1 MLNSTDDGSQIRFG
15 GYKEE
20 YFKEREVQ
28 IWLETVNVT
37 SWELYVSNV
46 TFQDNDLLVNQ
57 RALINPGFP
66 FIGMPK
72 GVFETFKQEVIAYH
86 TDDNL
91 TCKDLDWCYFVK
103 SCDLMSK
110 EMPDLSFTFE
120 MTNGGKQKFSVPS
133 KSLLYSET
141 NTTTGVEYCHLGV
154 IGQKYTDSETWIL
167 GQSFMEIFYI
177 TFDAT
182 DADKLQVGIAY
193 TPAAPKIIDV
203 VPETPSEVPVA
214 GKNFLIICVVICV
227 AVFVGIAVIVIILR
241 CYRKSQEKKLEK
253 AKTYFN
259 SLQTSLD
266 NDDSTDINSG
276 AEKDLETTDPNT
288 FC

>member
-1 MLNSTDDGSQIRFG
+1 M
-15 GYKEE
+15 
-20 YFKEREVQ
+20 
-28 IWLETVNVT
+28 WLETVNTT
-37 SWELYVSNV
+37 SWELYMSNV

-72 GVFETFKQEVIAYH
+72 SCFETFKQEVIAYH

-91 TCKDLDWCYFVK
+91 TCEDLDWCYFVK

-110 EMPDLSFTFE
+110 EMPDLSFTFQ
-120 MTNGGKQKFSVPS
+120 TADGGYQKFSVPS

-141 NTTTGVEYCHLGV
+141 NQTTGLEYCHLGV

-167 GQSFMEIFYI
+167 GQSFMENFYV

-182 DADKLQVGIAY
+182 DVDKLQVGIAY
-193 TPAAPKIIDV
+193 TPKILDV
-203 VPETPSEVPVA
+203 VPETPSELPTA
-214 GKNFLIICVVICV
+214 SKSFLLICVVISVIVLVC
-227 AVFVGIAVIVIILR
+227 IAVIVILLH
-241 CYRKSQEKKLEK
+241 CYRKSQVKKLEK

-259 SLQTSLD
+259 SLQTSQD
-266 NDDSTDINSG
+266 DDDSTDIKSG

>member
-1 MLNSTDDGSQIRFG
+1 M
-15 GYKEE
+15 
-20 YFKEREVQ
+20 
-28 IWLETVNVT
+28 WLETVNTT
-37 SWELYVSNV
+37 SWELYMSNV

-72 GVFETFKQEVIAYH
+72 SCFETFKQEVIAYH

-91 TCKDLDWCYFVK
+91 TCEDLDWCYFVK

-110 EMPDLSFTFE
+110 EMPDLSFTFQ
-120 MTNGGKQKFSVPS
+120 TADGGYQKFSVPS

-141 NTTTGVEYCHLGV
+141 NQTTGLEYCHLGV

-167 GQSFMEIFYI
+167 GQSFMENFYV

-182 DADKLQVGIAY
+182 DVDKLQVGIAY
-193 TPAAPKIIDV
+193 TPKILDV
-203 VPETPSEVPVA
+203 VPETPSELPTA
-214 GKNFLIICVVICV
+214 SKSFLLICVVISVIVLVC
-227 AVFVGIAVIVIILR
+227 IAVIVILLH
-241 CYRKSQEKKLEK
+241 CYRKSQVKKLEK
-253 AKTYFN
+253 AKSYFN
-259 SLQTSLD
+259 SLQTSQD
-266 NDDSTDINSG
+266 DDDSTEIKSG

>member
-1 MLNSTDDGSQIRFG
+1 M
-15 GYKEE
+15 
-20 YFKEREVQ
+20 
-28 IWLETVNVT
+28 WLETVNTT
-37 SWELYVSNV
+37 SWELYMSNV

-72 GVFETFKQEVIAYH
+72 SCFETFKQEVIAYH

-91 TCKDLDWCYFVK
+91 TCEDLDWCYFVK

-110 EMPDLSFTFE
+110 EMPDLSFTFQ
-120 MTNGGKQKFSVPS
+120 TADGGYQKFSVPS

-141 NTTTGVEYCHLGV
+141 NQTTGLEYCHLGV

-167 GQSFMEIFYI
+167 GQSFMENFYV

-182 DADKLQVGIAY
+182 DVDKLQVGIAY
-193 TPAAPKIIDV
+193 TPKILDV
-203 VPETPSEVPVA
+203 VPETPSELPTA
-214 GKNFLIICVVICV
+214 GKSFLLICVVISVIVLVC
-227 AVFVGIAVIVIILR
+227 IAVIVILLH
-241 CYRKSQEKKLEK
+241 CYRKSQVKKLEK

-259 SLQTSLD
+259 SLQTSQD
-266 NDDSTDINSG
+266 DDDSTDIKSG
-276 AEKDLETTDPNT
+276 AERDIETTDPNT

>member
-1 MLNSTDDGSQIRFG
+1 M
-15 GYKEE
+15 
-20 YFKEREVQ
+20 
-28 IWLETVNVT
+28 WLETVNTT
-37 SWELYVSNV
+37 SWELYMSNV

-72 GVFETFKQEVIAYH
+72 SCFETFKQEVIAYH

-91 TCKDLDWCYFVK
+91 TCEDLDWCYFVK

-110 EMPDLSFTFE
+110 EMPDLSFTFQ
-120 MTNGGKQKFSVPS
+120 TADGGYQKFSVPS

-141 NTTTGVEYCHLGV
+141 NQTTGLEYCHLGV

-167 GQSFMEIFYI
+167 GQSFMENFYV

-182 DADKLQVGIAY
+182 DVDKLQVGIAY
-193 TPAAPKIIDV
+193 TPSAPKIVDV
-203 VPETPSEVPVA
+203 VPETPSELPTA
-214 GKNFLIICVVICV
+214 GKSFLLICVVISVIVLVC
-227 AVFVGIAVIVIILR
+227 IAVIVILLH
-241 CYRKSQEKKLEK
+241 CYRKSQVKKLEK

-259 SLQTSLD
+259 SLQTSQD
-266 NDDSTDINSG
+266 DDDSTDIKSG
-276 AEKDLETTDPNT
+276 AERDIETTDPNT

>member
-1 MLNSTDDGSQIRFG
+1 M
-15 GYKEE
+15 
-20 YFKEREVQ
+20 
-28 IWLETVNVT
+28 WLETVNTT
-37 SWELYVSNV
+37 SWELYMSNV

-72 GVFETFKQEVIAYH
+72 SCFETFKQEVIAYH

-91 TCKDLDWCYFVK
+91 TCEDLDWCYFVK

-110 EMPDLSFTFE
+110 EMPDLSFTFQ
-120 MTNGGKQKFSVPS
+120 TADGGYQKFSVPS

-141 NTTTGVEYCHLGV
+141 NQTTGLEYCHLGV

-167 GQSFMEIFYI
+167 GQSFMENFYV

-182 DADKLQVGIAY
+182 DVDKLQVGIAY
-193 TPAAPKIIDV
+193 TPKILDV
-203 VPETPSEVPVA
+203 VPETPSELPTA
-214 GKNFLIICVVICV
+214 SKSFLLICVVISVIVLVC
-227 AVFVGIAVIVIILR
+227 IAVIVILLH
-241 CYRKSQEKKLEK
+241 CYRKSQVKKLEK

-259 SLQTSLD
+259 SLQTSQD
-266 NDDSTDINSG
+266 DDDSTDIKSG
-276 AEKDLETTDPNT
+276 AERDIETTDPNT

>member
-1 MLNSTDDGSQIRFG
+1 M
-15 GYKEE
+15 
-20 YFKEREVQ
+20 
-28 IWLETVNVT
+28 WLETVNTT
-37 SWELYVSNV
+37 SWELYMSNV

-72 GVFETFKQEVIAYH
+72 SCFETFKQEVIAYH

-91 TCKDLDWCYFVK
+91 TCEDLDWCYFVK

-110 EMPDLSFTFE
+110 EMPDLSFTFQ
-120 MTNGGKQKFSVPS
+120 TADGGYQKFSVPS

-141 NTTTGVEYCHLGV
+141 NQTTGLEYCHLGV

-167 GQSFMEIFYI
+167 GQSFMENFYV

-182 DADKLQVGIAY
+182 DVDKLQVGIAY
-193 TPAAPKIIDV
+193 TPKILDV
-203 VPETPSEVPVA
+203 VPETPSELPTA
-214 GKNFLIICVVICV
+214 SKSFLLICVVISVIVLVC
-227 AVFVGIAVIVIILR
+227 IAVIVILLH
-241 CYRKSQEKKLEK
+241 CYRKSQVKKLEK
-253 AKTYFN
+253 AKSYFN
-259 SLQTSLD
+259 SLQTSQD
-266 NDDSTDINSG
+266 DDDSTDIKSG